1 MRQYNNAKGPGQLF
15 SVELMDET
23 AAIRATAF
31 NDNATRLFPL
41 LEPGKVVVV
50 SRGSVKPANTKF
62 NNSRHMYEIMFDSN
76 TVITPVRKSSF
87 VFTAANCYLINQCA
101 DEGLSSMPAV
111 SYKFV
116 KIDQLETINK
126 DQYVDILAVITDIGD
141 TQSITVKSTGKQ
153 TSKRDLTLTD
163 ASSTSVKMT
172 LWNDQAENFHAPLHA
187 VIAVSGA
194 RVSDFNGTPTIL
206 CVLCLTGEHRSLA
219 LDGRLDPR

>member
-1 MRQYNNAKGPGQLF
+1 
-15 SVELMDET
+15 
-23 AAIRATAF
+23 
-31 NDNATRLFPL
+31 
-41 LEPGKVVVV
+41 
-50 SRGSVKPANTKF
+50 
-62 NNSRHMYEIMFDSN
+62 
-76 TVITPVRKSSF
+76 
-87 VFTAANCYLINQCA
+87 
-101 DEGLSSMPAV
+101 MPAV

-206 CVLCLTGEHRSLA
+206 CLLFLTGEQ
-219 LDGRLDPR
+219 